1 MTTLYFY
8 IDNNNY
14 RSGYNIYT
22 FTEQSDDNLDEL
34 FEITFEIPNCGYRL
48 YLVNEFPDYKPIWY
62 KDFTD
67 ENINNIYLKTFT
79 QIHDCMPFVVSG
91 WTPSY
96 VEEGEYPEVTEEI
109 ENMED
114 VLPLEIVN
122 EIEENDEG
130 NYFIIFIDNNGDEL
144 STQLLRPI

>member
-8 IDNNNY
+8 INNNNY
-14 RSGYNIYT
+14 RSASNIYT
-22 FTEQSDDNLDEL
+22 FTEQSKDEL
-34 FEITFEIPNCGYRL
+34 FEITFEIPSSGYRL

-67 ENINNIYLKTFT
+67 ENINNLYLKTFT
-79 QIHDCMPFVVSG
+79 QIHDCMQFVVSG

-96 VEEGEYPEVTEEI
+96 VEEGENPEVTEEI
-109 ENMED
+109 KNMED

-122 EIEENDEG
+122 KVVDNDKG
-130 NYFIIFIDNNGDEL
+130 DYFIIFIDNNGDVL
-144 STQLLRPI
+144 TTQLLKPI